1 MHRLAVHSRIAA
13 DTIKTVELPEKFIS
27 MKPRN
32 IIVLVLCIVV
42 VAGIWQFRPRRE
54 AQVVQDPGG
63 EKPPPARPAETP
75 AEREARW
82 LREAKTAFAAA
93 ITNDVP
99 GYKRTVRTEDTIV
112 TNKPVSNWTASAVVE
127 YVDKNGNFGRS
138 TFYWKFE
145 VNADEVRIILVPY

>member
-1 MHRLAVHSRIAA
+1 MN
-13 DTIKTVELPEKFIS
+13 
-27 MKPRN
+27 PRN
-32 IIVLVLCIVV
+32 IIALVICIVI
-42 VAGIWQFRPRRE
+42 VAGVWQFRPRRE
-54 AQVVQDPGG
+54 AQVVKDPVDLNL
-63 EKPPPARPAETP
+63 PAARPAETQ

-82 LREAKTAFAAA
+82 IREAKTAFAAA

-127 YVDKNGNFGRS
+127 YVDKNGSFGRS

-145 VNADEVRIILVPY
+145 ISSDEVRIILVPY